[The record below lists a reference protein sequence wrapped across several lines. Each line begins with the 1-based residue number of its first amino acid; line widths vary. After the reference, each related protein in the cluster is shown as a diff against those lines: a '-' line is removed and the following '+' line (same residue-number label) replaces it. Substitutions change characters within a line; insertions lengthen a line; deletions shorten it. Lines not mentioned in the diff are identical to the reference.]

1 MTHAIRIHKPGSPDV
16 LSWDS
21 VEVGKP
27 GPGQV
32 RLRHTAIALNYMDVY
47 YRLGLYPAE
56 LPIVLGNEGAGVV
69 EELGPGVTGL
79 RAGDRVAYVTAAV
92 GAYSEARLISAD
104 QLVILPDAISDLQ
117 AAAMM
122 MKGMTARYLLRQT
135 FKVKAGDTILVHAA
149 AGGVGLVMCQWARH
163 LGATV
168 IGTVSSAEKAA
179 LARAH
184 GCNHTIDYTRED
196 FAQRVAEITG
206 GRKVPVVYDSVGKDT
221 FAKSLDSLAPAGTLV
236 VFGHSSGKVPPLDIM
251 TLAAKGSLYLTRP
264 TLWTRIA
271 TREALIAAARDL
283 FDLVM
288 TGVVKIEVKQTY
300 PLAQAAQA
308 HRDLEARNTTGASV
322 LIV

>member
-1 MTHAIRIHKPGSPDV
+1 
-16 LSWDS
+16 
-21 VEVGKP
+21 
-27 GPGQV
+27 
-32 RLRHTAIALNYMDVY
+32 
-47 YRLGLYPAE
+47 
-56 LPIVLGNEGAGVV
+56 
-69 EELGPGVTGL
+69 
-79 RAGDRVAYVTAAV
+79 
-92 GAYSEARLISAD
+92 
-104 QLVILPDAISDLQ
+104 
-117 AAAMM
+117 
-122 MKGMTARYLLRQT
+122 
-135 FKVKAGDTILVHAA
+135 
-149 AGGVGLVMCQWARH
+149 
-163 LGATV
+163 
-168 IGTVSSAEKAA
+168 
-179 LARAH
+179 
-184 GCNHTIDYTRED
+184 
-196 FAQRVAEITG
+196 
-206 GRKVPVVYDSVGKDT
+206 VPVVYDSVGKDT